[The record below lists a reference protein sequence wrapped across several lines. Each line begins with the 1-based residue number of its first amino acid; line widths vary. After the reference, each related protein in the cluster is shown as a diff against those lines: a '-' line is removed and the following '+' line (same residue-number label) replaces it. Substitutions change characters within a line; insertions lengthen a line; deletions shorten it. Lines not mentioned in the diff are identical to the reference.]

1 MLVSSD
7 HSLWVGSFGGE
18 GGEGV
23 DGLLSVDGGQEE
35 EDEKKCHVLLRKI
48 VAKR

>member
-7 HSLWVGSFGGE
+7 HSLWSGSFGGE
-18 GGEGV
+18 GEGV
-23 DGLLSVDGGQEE
+23 DGLLSVDGGQEKE
-35 EDEKKCHVLLRKI
+35 EKKCHVLLRKI